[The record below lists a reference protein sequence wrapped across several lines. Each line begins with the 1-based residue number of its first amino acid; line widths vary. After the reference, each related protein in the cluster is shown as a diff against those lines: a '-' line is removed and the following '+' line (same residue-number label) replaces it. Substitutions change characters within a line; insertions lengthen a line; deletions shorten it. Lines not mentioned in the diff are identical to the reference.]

1 MNVLAV
7 GAHPDDI
14 ELGCGGAILKHLALG
29 NEVYILIMTKG
40 NRGNHTPGMQEC
52 FASLEF
58 LGVKRENIF
67 FAGFEDGYLQDN
79 YETVNLI
86 ESYVNKFEI
95 DRIYTHYPHDR
106 HQDHRNCSYAVSSAA
121 RKIPEIFLFEGPS
134 TKTPFEPHYFIEIS
148 EEQVEKKVKS
158 LNYYQTQVKK
168 GIVNT
173 EIVRNLAS
181 VYGLKNNKRYA
192 EAFAINHLIKGEN
205 DV

>member
-192 EAFAINHLIKGEN
+192 ESFAINHLIKGEN
-205 DV
+205 D